1 MRDVCCEML
10 VQKYKLKANLEDE
23 FENLELF
30 ISNFVSVKL
39 SGPTE
44 VWEQQETISTLI
56 YIFINNP
63 P

>member
-1 MRDVCCEML
+1 MRDVCCEVW

-30 ISNFVSVKL
+30 ISNFVWVKL
-39 SGPTE
+39 SDPTE
-44 VWEQQETISTLI
+44 VWEQETISTLI

>member
-1 MRDVCCEML
+1 MRDVCCEVW

-30 ISNFVSVKL
+30 ISNFVSVQL
-39 SGPTE
+39 SSPTE
-44 VWEQQETISTLI
+44 VWEQETISTLI

>member
-1 MRDVCCEML
+1 MRDVCCEVW

-39 SGPTE
+39 SGPTG
-44 VWEQQETISTLI
+44 VWEQETISALI

>member
-1 MRDVCCEML
+1 MRDVCCEVW

-30 ISNFVSVKL
+30 ISNFVSVQL
-39 SGPTE
+39 SSPTE
-44 VWEQQETISTLI
+44 VWEPETISTLI

>member
-30 ISNFVSVKL
+30 ISNFVSVQL
-39 SGPTE
+39 SSPTE
-44 VWEQQETISTLI
+44 VWEQETISTLI

>member
-1 MRDVCCEML
+1 MRDVCCEVW

-39 SGPTE
+39 SSPTE
-44 VWEQQETISTLI
+44 VWQQETISTSI